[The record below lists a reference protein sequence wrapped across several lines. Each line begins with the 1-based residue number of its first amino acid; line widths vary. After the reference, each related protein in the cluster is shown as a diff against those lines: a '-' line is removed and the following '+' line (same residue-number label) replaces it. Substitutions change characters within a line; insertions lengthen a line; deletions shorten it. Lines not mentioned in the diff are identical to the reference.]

1 MSQNVD
7 LIFSNYSNYKPRLEK
22 DKKGKKYYSFR
33 TKIKNFDADLLS
45 SIISFSTSI
54 LEKPKLIRNIEFNFD
69 SIELQD
75 KLSYIYF
82 ECICFYL
89 ISQGFVVSVY
99 LEVTRNVV
107 SSGIYDSPIKYLH
120 PHNGNYSLEKFLTE
134 FQVKYTRTHLRLW
147 VTSKNDFSSFSST
160 IVSFLK
166 NLFIIDDKKILF
178 SIANTIGE
186 LVGNAIEHG
195 RSDCLVDI
203 DYSDSF
209 VHIQKPDRNFSA
221 LNVVILNFSTIK
233 MGDLVK
239 NKITQ
244 SHPCKMGVKY
254 QDIKRIYNI
263 HETFF
268 NQQYTEN
275 IFWIIASLQHEISG
289 RQDTMISGGR
299 GSTKLLKSIID
310 YSESNY
316 CYIMSGHELVKFH
329 HNLLNEDSQG
339 YVSFSNSDFQSA
351 KPEKEVYSKSKIYLP
366 GVGYNLNFVLEKKDS
381 EDERNK
387 VNV

>member
-107 SSGIYDSPIKYLH
+107 SSGIYDSPIKYLNRS
-120 PHNGNYSLEKFLTE
+120 NGNYSLEKFLTE

-268 NQQYTEN
+268 NQQYTG
-275 IFWIIASLQHEISG
+275 IIASLQHEISG

-387 VNV
+387 VNI